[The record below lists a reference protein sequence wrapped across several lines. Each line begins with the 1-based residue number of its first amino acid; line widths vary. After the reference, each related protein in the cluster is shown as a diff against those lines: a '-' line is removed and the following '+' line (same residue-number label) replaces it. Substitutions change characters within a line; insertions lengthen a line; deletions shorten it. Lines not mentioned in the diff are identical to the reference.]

1 MKNSSHPSLILA
13 STSPRRRE
21 LLGSLG
27 LAFEVR
33 SPEAEEIE
41 LPKRVSARALPA
53 LVAEVAL
60 AKARDVASRSGSG
73 AVVIGSDTTVHCLG
87 RILGKPTDVE
97 DAFRILRTLS
107 GREHRVFT
115 AIALCGAFGEVSA
128 VECSRVRFR
137 ELSDREIRCYIETG
151 EPMDKAGAYG
161 IQGCGGLFIEAIV
174 GRFDNVMGMSLL
186 CLTRLL
192 DQVGVDFWDV
202 RPGS

>member
-1 MKNSSHPSLILA
+1 MKTKSKPKLVLA

-27 LAFEVR
+27 LEFEVA
-33 SPEAEEIE
+33 SPQAPEIE
-41 LPKRVSARALPA
+41 LPRRVSASALPD

-60 AKARDVASRSGSG
+60 AKARDVASRSHSSV
-73 AVVIGSDTTVHCLG
+73 VVIGSDTTVHCKG
-87 RILGKPTDVE
+87 RILGKPTDE
-97 DAFRILRTLS
+97 ADAFAILRTLS

-115 AIALCGAFGEVSA
+115 AIALCGAFGEISA

-137 ELSDREIRCYIETG
+137 PLSDAEILHYIQTG

-161 IQGCGGLFIEAIV
+161 IQGCGGLFIESIN
-174 GRFDNVMGMSLL
+174 GRYDNVMGMSLL

-192 DQVGVDFWDV
+192 ERVGLNFWEL
-202 RPGS
+202 R